1 MGKKTPTPPAA
12 PDPRAVA
19 QAQTGSNIGTA
30 IANTWM
36 GNANE
41 FSPYGNVVYSPT
53 GYQTVTVDGKDYQ
66 VPQFERTMWLD
77 PAEQQLLDQQRLLGY
92 GMNNLAISQT
102 GRLDDLLGSPIT
114 AGNSWPAR
122 MTNVPDAPS
131 FNTAP
136 KGPRM
141 DGVELSLL
149 GDGNDPRY
157 KFGNAGDIQRSIGP
171 TDYSEDRRRVEEAL
185 YSRLNPQLERDR
197 ASLETTLVN
206 QGYTRGSEA
215 FNTAMDEHTRQAND
229 ARMQTIMAGGQ
240 EQTRLADLAL
250 QSGMFTNAA
259 QEQQYNQLLGRG
271 QFYNQAQQQNFA
283 QNAQTN
289 ALNNE
294 SIMGQAGF
302 NNQAAQQQWQNAMGR
317 NEYNNAM
324 EQAMFGNQSQQ
335 VQMQNALREQA
346 LQEDLA
352 LRNQPINEITALMSG
367 GQVTVPQFSQYQG
380 GQVGQVPVGQ
390 YMYQSA
396 AQDQQNWAT
405 QQQARSQMLGGLFN
419 LGGMAAYGM
428 MSDRRLK
435 RGIERL
441 GITAN
446 GLDLY
451 SYRYVWDNDNVRH
464 VGVMADEVKAKT
476 PEAVVDRGGFDAV
489 DYTLAMA
496 A

>member
-1 MGKKTPTPPAA
+1 
-12 PDPRAVA
+12 
-19 QAQTGSNIGTA
+19 
-30 IANTWM
+30 
-36 GNANE
+36 
-41 FSPYGNVVYSPT
+41 
-53 GYQTVTVDGKDYQ
+53 
-66 VPQFERTMWLD
+66 
-77 PAEQQLLDQQRLLGY
+77 
-92 GMNNLAISQT
+92 
-102 GRLDDLLGSPIT
+102 
-114 AGNSWPAR
+114 
-122 MTNVPDAPS
+122 
-131 FNTAP
+131 
-136 KGPRM
+136 
-141 DGVELSLL
+141 
-149 GDGNDPRY
+149 
-157 KFGNAGDIQRSIGP
+157 
-171 TDYSEDRRRVEEAL
+171 
-185 YSRLNPQLERDR
+185 
-197 ASLETTLVN
+197 
-206 QGYTRGSEA
+206 
-215 FNTAMDEHTRQAND
+215 
-229 ARMQTIMAGGQ
+229 
-240 EQTRLADLAL
+240 
-250 QSGMFTNAA
+250 
-259 QEQQYNQLLGRG
+259 
-271 QFYNQAQQQNFA
+271 
-283 QNAQTN
+283 
-289 ALNNE
+289 
-294 SIMGQAGF
+294 MGQAGF